1 MQHAYKPGQTAWRRS
16 RMNSLSGITDAAPG
30 ALELA
35 KPGQTAP
42 ARMTQ
47 IAPARIALSSTQLSE
62 TADFI
67 VDCQQS
73 DGMIL
78 WFNGGHADVWNH
90 TEAAMALAVVG
101 TATGNA
107 NYTAAASKAF
117 DWLTSKQLADGSWH
131 NYYVVDGIEDPKFD
145 TNCCAYPA
153 VGVWHYYLATGD
165 RGFLEAMW
173 PVVDGALSFVVG
185 LSRSDHHI
193 PWAVHTD
200 GTRWSYSLLTGTCS
214 IVMSLQAGLAVADE
228 LGHKRP
234 QWMLALKRLRHLVRH
249 QPESFEP
256 KHRWAMDWYYPV
268 LCGAVPYRSALKHLE
283 KRTDQ
288 FVRDLNADGVLSGVR
303 CVFDKPWVTAAE
315 TCECALAYL
324 RAGDHE
330 TAVRLF
336 RATDD
341 LRDTNGAYFTGLVL
355 PKGKTF
361 PHAEQTSYTA
371 AAVLLAADALA
382 GLTPGAELLTGRQ
395 SAL

>member
-1 MQHAYKPGQTAWRRS
+1 MNNLTGIAETVPGV
-16 RMNSLSGITDAAPG
+16 
-30 ALELA
+30 LELA
-35 KPGQTAP
+35 KPGQFAHTHK
-42 ARMTQ
+42 
-47 IAPARIALSSTQLSE
+47 ALSTAQLSE

-67 VDCQQS
+67 SDCQQS
-73 DGMIL
+73 NGMIL
-78 WFNGGHADVWNH
+78 WFKDGHADVWNH
-90 TEAAMALAVVG
+90 TEAAMALAVAG
-101 TATGNA
+101 TATCNTS
-107 NYTAAASKAF
+107 YIRAASKAF
-117 DWLTSKQLADGSWH
+117 DWLTSSQLDDGSWH
-131 NYYVVDGIEDPKFD
+131 NYYVVDGIEDPKID

-173 PVVDGALSFVVG
+173 PVIDKALSFVVS

-193 PWAVHTD
+193 PWAVHSD
-200 GTRWSYSLLTGTCS
+200 GTRWPYSLLTGTCS
-214 IVMSLQAGLAVADE
+214 IVLSLQAGLSAANE
-228 LGHKRP
+228 LGHRRS
-234 QWMLALKRLRHLVRH
+234 QWELSLKRLQHLVKH
-249 QPESFEP
+249 QPGSFEP

-268 LCGAVPYRSALKHLE
+268 LCGAVSNATAFRHLE
-283 KRTDQ
+283 KRADQ

-324 RAGDHE
+324 RAGDLE

-341 LRDTNGAYFTGLVL
+341 LRDSDGAYFTGLVL
-355 PKGKTF
+355 PQGKTF

-382 GLTPGAELLTGRQ
+382 ALTPAAGLLTGR
-395 SAL
+395 